1 MTEDQAKLWAKDKNN
16 QQKVID
22 SCITKDTPDDLK
34 LAIFMA
40 GIPGAGK
47 TEFVRGLTQNSAKN
61 MLIIEHDQL
70 VEHIDS
76 YTPERYYHFRK
87 AGSVLVTKLFD
98 YALEHNHS
106 FIFDGTLSHENGLK
120 NIQKSLNHKYRVIVI
135 YIHQDMKTAWELT
148 VDRELVKKRSIEKSG
163 FIDTCNKI
171 TSSLKSIFHTHKTN
185 PSFEFWVLKKNG
197 DPGTNNSEV
206 VLYEGDEND
215 ESAKKIEEILN
226 IDYNV
231 KELE

>member
-1 MTEDQAKLWAKDKNN
+1 MSEDQAKQWVKNKDN
-16 QQKVID
+16 QQKVV
-22 SCITKDTPDDLK
+22 SACIARDQPDTLK

-47 TEFVRGLTQNSAKN
+47 TEFVRGLTQNSGKN

-70 VEHIDS
+70 VEHIDT

-87 AGSVLVTKLFD
+87 AGSTLVTTLFEF
-98 YALEHNHS
+98 ALSQGHS
-106 FIFDGTLSHENGLK
+106 FIFDGTLSHENGFK
-120 NIQKSLNHKYRVIVI
+120 NIQKSLKHGYQIMVI
-135 YIHQDMKTAWELT
+135 YVHQDIKTAWSLT

-171 TSSLKSIFHTHKTN
+171 THSLKHIFDTFKAS
-185 PSFEFWVLKKNG
+185 PSFSFWILKKNG
-197 DPGTNNSEV
+197 DPGTQNSEV
-206 VLYEGDEND
+206 ILYEGDGTGDPE
-215 ESAKKIEEILN
+215 EKIEEILN

>member
-1 MTEDQAKLWAKDKNN
+1 MNEDQAKHWAKDKAN

-22 SCITKDTPDDLK
+22 SCIARDNPDDLR

-47 TEFVRGLTQNSAKN
+47 TEFVRGLTKSSGKN
-61 MLIIEHDQL
+61 MLVIEHDQL
-70 VEHIDS
+70 VEHIDT

-87 AGSVLVTKLFD
+87 AGSVLVTKLFEH
-98 YALEHNHS
+98 ALAHNYS
-106 FIFDGTLSHENGLK
+106 FIFDGTLSHDNGLK
-120 NIQKSLNHKYRVIVI
+120 NIQKSLKHGYRVIVI
-135 YIHQDMKTAWELT
+135 YIHQDMKTAWNLT

-163 FIDTCNKI
+163 FIETCNKI
-171 TSSLKSIFHTHKTN
+171 TTNLKAIFTAYKSD

-197 DPGTNNSEV
+197 DPGTNNSQV
-206 VLYEGDEND
+206 VLYEGEGNGDPAE
-215 ESAKKIEEILN
+215 KIEEILN
-226 IDYNV
+226 MNYNV